1 MANEERDPRTYAIIG
16 AAMDVHNEL
25 GPGLLEPPYQEAME
39 MELEQRSVP
48 FEAQPIIRIFY
59 KGREIKSYYKPDFI
73 CYKDVVVELKVQ
85 KCLTEK
91 DEAQIINALK
101 CAKKKTGLP
110 INFGESSLVY
120 RRFIND
126 P

>member
-1 MANEERDPRTYAIIG
+1 MANEGRDPRTYAIIG
-16 AAMDVHNEL
+16 AAMEVHREL

-59 KGREIKSYYKPDFI
+59 KGRELKSYYKPDFI
-73 CYKDVVVELKVQ
+73 CHEDVVVELKVQ

-101 CAKKKTGLP
+101 CAKKETGLL